1 MLGAQI
7 LGADAS
13 YLSRLGA
20 LSALVCGAAA
30 LLGIVLVALQPAAEN
45 VVAVL
50 ACAGLAAAGVA
61 TARGN

>member
-1 MLGAQI
+1 MFDEKI
-7 LGADAS
+7 LGTDAS

-20 LSALVCGAAA
+20 LSSLLCSVVA

-50 ACAGLAAAGVA
+50 ACAGLAVAGVA

>member
-1 MLGAQI
+1 MFDEKI

-20 LSALVCGAAA
+20 LSALLCGVVA

-45 VVAVL
+45 VIAVF

>member
-1 MLGAQI
+1 MFDEKM

-20 LSALVCGAAA
+20 LSALVCGAVA

-50 ACAGLAAAGVA
+50 ACAGLAVAGVA

>member
-1 MLGAQI
+1 MFDAKMLD
-7 LGADAS
+7 ADAS

-20 LSALVCGAAA
+20 LSALLCGVVA

-50 ACAGLAAAGVA
+50 ACAGLAAAGGA

>member
-1 MLGAQI
+1 MFDEKMLD
-7 LGADAS
+7 ADAS

-20 LSALVCGAAA
+20 LSALLCGVVA
-30 LLGIVLVALQPAAEN
+30 LLGIMLVALQPAAEN

-50 ACAGLAAAGVA
+50 ACAGLAAAGIA

>member
-1 MLGAQI
+1 MLGEKL

-13 YLSRLGA
+13 YASRLGA
-20 LSALVCGAAA
+20 MSALVCGVVA

>member
-1 MLGAQI
+1 MFDEKI

-20 LSALVCGAAA
+20 LSALLCGIVA
-30 LLGIVLVALQPAAEN
+30 LLGIVLVALQPATEN
-45 VVAVL
+45 VIAVL

>member
-1 MLGAQI
+1 MLGEKI

-20 LSALVCGAAA
+20 LSALVCGVAA

>member
-1 MLGAQI
+1 MLGEKI

-20 LSALVCGAAA
+20 LSALLCGIAT
-30 LLGIVLVALQPAAEN
+30 LLGIVLVVLQPDAGS

-50 ACAGLAAAGVA
+50 ACAGLAAVGAA